1 MKPGAGATLCLKGEG
16 EVSQL
21 AVTAHQVF
29 SAFRAISVTLTTA
42 QTGLTVPDLNMEQ
55 DLNSVSFPKAGQ

>member
-1 MKPGAGATLCLKGEG
+1 MKPGAGAALCLKGEG
-16 EVSQL
+16 GVGQL
-21 AVTAHQVF
+21 AVTDDQVF
-29 SAFRAISVTLTTA
+29 SAFGAISVTLMTA